1 MWYYL
6 GRFGEA
12 LRWPLYGGCEG
23 GILIGRKFYLDTQ
36 VGLFVWEILIG

>member
-12 LRWPLYGGCEG
+12 LRWSLYGGCG
-23 GILIGRKFYLDTQ
+23 GGVLIGRKFYLDPM
-36 VGLFVWEILIG
+36 VGLFVSVIFIG